1 MLRDIDVSARRVRS
15 AGAGDAAA
23 AVAHSARRHAST
35 SVEPVLASVVF
46 VPSAPLL
53 VPQLAGP
60 AAVDT
65 APVRDATVAATTR
78 LAGVTTDWVAIGAD
92 DPNSAVAGELPVP
105 RPAESLAGTGT
116 FARFG
121 VDVPVRLER
130 GAVTDPGAGTLSA
143 TAAGTRPLPLSM
155 LVAAWLRGIAGAA
168 RACPVVV
175 APEAAPAVCA
185 DVGRD
190 LAARIDA
197 TATPVGVLVVA
208 DGATALTPK
217 APGGGRRDPAVRLQQ
232 RIDDAFAAADAD
244 ALAALDPDAC
254 LESGVAGRPAWQ
266 VAAALVAGR
275 RLQADVGYA
284 SAPFGVGYTVATW
297 TP

>member
-1 MLRDIDVSARRVRS
+1 MLRDIGVRAAWS
-15 AGAGDAAA
+15 GAGAGNAAA
-23 AVAHSARRHAST
+23 AVAQGGRRHAST

-60 AAVDT
+60 GAVDT
-65 APVRDATVAATTR
+65 APVRDATVAAATR

-92 DPNSAVAGELPVP
+92 DPNPAAAENLPVP
-105 RPAESLAGTGT
+105 RPVESFAGTGT

-121 VDVPVRLER
+121 VDVPVRLAS
-130 GAVTDPGAGTLSA
+130 GAVPGSGAETPPA
-143 TAAGTRPLPLSM
+143 TVAETRPLPLSM
-155 LVAAWLRGIAGAA
+155 LVAAWLRGLAGAT

-175 APEAAPAVCA
+175 DPDTAPAVCA

-197 TATPVGVLVVA
+197 TATPIGVLVVA
-208 DGATALTPK
+208 DGASALTPK
-217 APGGGRRDPAVRLQQ
+217 APGGGRREPAVRLQQ
-232 RIDDAFAAADAD
+232 RIDDAFAAADAE

-254 LESGVAGRPAWQ
+254 GESGVAGRPAWQ
-266 VAAALVAGR
+266 VAAALVAGH
-275 RLQADVGYA
+275 RLRADVGYA
-284 SAPFGVGYTVATW
+284 AAPFGVGYTVATW